1 MAEQI
6 KFGDRLFLKGE
17 KLILDSVANAVIKP
31 NQGTLE
37 IEGNLLVSGTTT
49 TVNSETVS
57 IADPFMLLNGD
68 LTSSTAPTEP
78 VGIEINRGSSDNKK
92 FGWDETNSK
101 FSTFSDDLKTAAI
114 EATDIVLTGSLVGDI
129 ASELGDT
136 IIDVTGNGTVD
147 INSGNIDGTVIGAT
161 APAQATFT
169 SLTWSTTSN
178 TTDDLTEGTTN
189 QYYTDARARAAISMN
204 AGSELTYDPATGIIS
219 FSGNYYQDSDARQ
232 AISVT
237 GNEIG
242 YDNTTGVISYDA
254 PTDFGLLTDTNVIS
268 GSTGG
273 STGSSL
279 PTNVSSLFN
288 DAGYVTQSYQGFA
301 ADWQADDVTNLNAAK
316 AYTDQEIGAVID
328 VAPLQLNTLKKLA
341 AAINNDATYND
352 TIQAQINGLAVASNL
367 STVATTG
374 SFNDLLDQPTIPVNV
389 SDLPNDSGYLTSG
402 DLPTNYMINNGNNT
416 VAGSITPLNDASFSL
431 GTPTKRWEYVY
442 GETVEATY
450 ADLAERYEADDVY
463 EPGTV
468 LIFGGDKE
476 VTKTDVHTDYRVAGV
491 VSTNPAYKMN
501 SDAGADD
508 THPYIALRGRVPC
521 KVMGPVA
528 KGDLMVTSSVKGHA
542 KSVAGADM
550 GRAVFAKSLTNDA
563 SEGSKIIEVVIL

>member
-341 AAINNDATYND
+341 SAINNDATYND

-521 KVMGPVA
+521 KVTGPVA

>member
-57 IADPFMLLNGD
+57 VADPFMLLNGD
-68 LTSSTAPTEP
+68 LTGAASED
-78 VGIEINRGSSDNKK
+78 VGIEINRGTDDNKK
-92 FGWDETNSK
+92 FGWDETSAK
-101 FSTFSDDLKTAAI
+101 FSTFSDDLKTGAI
-114 EATDIVLTGSLVGDI
+114 EGTDMVLSGALVGDI
-129 ASELGDT
+129 NSELGDV

-169 SLTWSTTSN
+169 ALTWSTTTN

-189 QYYTDARARAAISMN
+189 QYYTDARARAAISMD

-219 FSGNYYQDSDARQ
+219 FSGNYYQDSDARA
-232 AISVT
+232 AISVD

-242 YDNTTGVISYDA
+242 YDQATGIISYDA

-279 PTNVSSLFN
+279 PTNVGSFYN

-301 ADWQADDVTNLNAAK
+301 DDWQADDVTNLNAAK
-316 AYTDQEIGAVID
+316 AYTDQQVGAVVD

-341 AAINNDATYND
+341 SAVNNDANYST
-352 TIQAQINGLAVASNL
+352 TIQNQINGLAVASNL
-367 STVATTG
+367 STVASTG
-374 SFNDLLDQPTIPVNV
+374 SFNDLIDQPNIPTNI

-416 VAGSITPLNDASFSL
+416 VAGSITPFTDATFSL

-542 KSVAGADM
+542 KSVGGADM
-550 GRAVFAKSLTNDA
+550 GRAVFAKSLTNDP
-563 SEGSKIIEVVIL
+563 SEGAKIVEVVIL

>member
-288 DAGYVTQSYQGFA
+288 DAGYVTQSYQGFS

-316 AYTDQEIGAVID
+316 AYTDQEISAVID

-521 KVMGPVA
+521 KVVGPVA

>member
-57 IADPFMLLNGD
+57 VADPFMLLNGD
-68 LTSSTAPTEP
+68 LTGAASED
-78 VGIEINRGSSDNKK
+78 VGIEINRGTDDNKK
-92 FGWDETNSK
+92 FGWDETSAK
-101 FSTFSDDLKTAAI
+101 FSTFSDDLKTGAI
-114 EATDIVLTGSLVGDI
+114 EGTDMVLSGALVGDI
-129 ASELGDT
+129 NSELGDV

-169 SLTWSTTSN
+169 ALTWSTTTN

-189 QYYTDARARAAISMN
+189 QYYTDARARAAISMD

-219 FSGNYYQDSDARQ
+219 FSGNYYQDSDARA
-232 AISVT
+232 AISVD

-242 YDNTTGVISYDA
+242 YDQATGIISYDA

-279 PTNVSSLFN
+279 PTNVGSFYN

-316 AYTDQEIGAVID
+316 AYTDQQVGAVVD

-341 AAINNDATYND
+341 AAVNNDANYSTTVQN
-352 TIQAQINGLAVASNL
+352 QINGLAVASNL
-367 STVATTG
+367 STVASTG
-374 SFNDLLDQPTIPVNV
+374 SFNDLIDQPNIPTNI

-416 VAGSITPLNDASFSL
+416 VAGSITPFTDATFSL

-521 KVMGPVA
+521 KVIGPVA

-542 KSVAGADM
+542 KSVGGTDM
-550 GRAVFAKSLTNDA
+550 GRSVFAKSLTNDP
-563 SEGSKIIEVVIL
+563 SEGAKIIEVVIL

>member
-288 DAGYVTQSYQGFA
+288 DAGYVTQSYQGFT

-316 AYTDQEIGAVID
+316 AYTDQQINSVVD

-341 AAINNDATYND
+341 AAVNNDANYSTS
-352 TIQAQINGLAVASNL
+352 IQNQINAMAIANNLA
-367 STVATTG
+367 TVATSG

-521 KVMGPVA
+521 KVVGPVA

>member
-288 DAGYVTQSYQGFA
+288 DAGYVTQSYQGFS

-316 AYTDQEIGAVID
+316 AYTDQEISAVID

-374 SFNDLLDQPTIPVNV
+374 SFNDLLDQPTIPVNI

-521 KVMGPVA
+521 KVVGPVA